1 MLPLGLQSGS
11 LALRACSP
19 PPATTIDLADG
30 PAPVRLHL
38 NPAVSRAEGPIQLS
52 VTSPSADSIVVSSA
66 NGLDRYSASG
76 SMLQASLQADFGD
89 SLPLMRYAARHE
101 GRLLNV
107 VKKPVKVEVC
117 RRHACQAYY
126 HELSILLP
134 ERNRRSIAITGGWS
148 TNFSQRAIRIPN
160 EGPTRRGAQSA
171 SEVNLQAELA
181 MAGLSARLEGSFGSG
196 ARAASLDLSRE
207 IKRSSGGMGYGLAVH
222 LGSIHADWQP
232 TAGNAALSSGTAYRA
247 SIGPAIMLKGLT
259 VSTQIGVY
267 GNGRGV
273 MQELT
278 NFLSFNGGLTDVRI
292 PLTLTLDRMVA
303 FGDQSLAPR
312 GREALE
318 RLTLAWEVGSNLALR
333 LRMVN
338 RRGTWSAGHPA
349 GELHADQVDY
359 TLGAQYTV
367 GW

>member
-1 MLPLGLQSGS
+1 MLSLGLVPGS
-11 LALRACSP
+11 LALQACSTP
-19 PPATTIDLADG
+19 AATTINLSGG

-38 NPAVSRAEGPIQLS
+38 NPGVSRAEGPIQLS

-66 NGLDRYSASG
+66 NGLDRYAARG
-76 SMLQASLQADFGD
+76 SMLQAWLQGDFGD
-89 SLPLMRYAARHE
+89 SLPLMRYAVRHE

-107 VKKPVKVEVC
+107 VKKPLKVQVC
-117 RRHACQAYY
+117 RRHACQSYY

-134 ERNRRSIAITGGWS
+134 ERNRRSMAVTGGWS
-148 TNFSQRAIRIPN
+148 TNFSQRAIRTPN
-160 EGPTRRGAQSA
+160 QSPTQRAAQSA

-181 MAGLSARLEGSFGSG
+181 IAGLSARLEGSFGSG
-196 ARAASLDLSRE
+196 ARTASLDLSRE
-207 IKRSSGGMGYGLAVH
+207 IKRGSGGVGYGLAVH
-222 LGSIHADWQP
+222 LGTIHADWQP
-232 TAGNAALSSGTAYRA
+232 TAGKAALSSGTAYRA

-278 NFLSFNGGLTDVRI
+278 NFISFNGGLTDVRI

-312 GREALE
+312 GREQLE
-318 RLTLAWEVGSNLALR
+318 RLTLAWEVVSNLALR

-338 RRGTWSAGHPA
+338 RRGTWSTGYPA
-349 GELHADQVDY
+349 AQMHADQVDY